1 MTITPRWE
9 WRTFGET
16 FGPAEEHF
24 AALTPARVEESD
36 ETYLLSV
43 RSDASV
49 KVRGGLMDVKHLEA
63 VNDDGLEQWLPIL
76 KAEFPL
82 PGADV
87 VTVLDELGLDRPQ
100 LDRHAYTL
108 DELVAE
114 VVLPLPELRAVGVHK
129 RRARYTVGG
138 AMAELSEL
146 TVAGRSTRTIAVEM
160 EDAAVVIAAVADLGL
175 ADRPNTCMARVLKA
189 IAGAG

>member
-9 WRTFGET
+9 WRTFGDA
-16 FGPAEEHF
+16 FGAAEERF

-43 RSDASV
+43 HSDASV

-63 VNDDGLEQWLPIL
+63 VDANGLEQWFPIL

-82 PGADV
+82 PVADV
-87 VTVLDELGLDRPQ
+87 MTVLEELGMPRGQ
-100 LDRHAYTL
+100 LDRQGYTL
-108 DELVAE
+108 DELLAE
-114 VVLPLPELRAVGVHK
+114 VVRPRPELRAIDVHK

-146 TVAGRSTRTIAVEM
+146 TAAGRSTRTIAVET
-160 EDAAVVIAAVADLGL
+160 EDPAVVIAAVADLGL